1 MKPFLNPVLSPVLYI
16 ALFAILSACQ
26 GPTHS
31 VQKVFSTP
39 VKSLENNNDIAGK
52 VAKPIRYQ
60 QQEYWLLTSETF
72 GVLLTDKLGNQLS
85 HVKGNIELLDWRDNI
100 QVGDQT
106 FGLIAALDSNLGQ
119 ILIIKL
125 DWQTKQLSEVS
136 RFNKPSAAIESLC
149 WYQMPQGHLSL
160 FTTDVLGQVVQRMVV
175 DASQHALTNLEVQT
189 FIGTPQAKGCA
200 VDDHSQALYL
210 VEENIGVWRYIA
222 DHESELARELVI
234 ATKPH
239 GPIDSE
245 VTHIEVL
252 QSGDLL
258 VSAPEQQGVWLVD
271 THHSDQAKFVLLE
284 GSQAPESVSAL
295 EQGDQLKLGIF
306 DDETAAYFT
315 SKLPYPKKEQPKA
328 NPAMPVVQPY
338 AQSTA
343 MTAYGDAADDPAIW
357 INFADS
363 AKSRV
368 LGTNKKQGLM
378 QYDLQG
384 NLLQE
389 LNVGRVNNVDIRYGM
404 ELNGKRIDIATA
416 SNRSSKSI
424 SVFSIAP
431 DTGYMA
437 HVSDIQTSIDDVY
450 GLCMY
455 TNGSQYYVFING
467 TDGHFQQYLLQ
478 PEAGNISGKLVREF
492 YAPSQPEGCVVD
504 DQNQQLYYGE
514 ESIGVW
520 QVSAEPIEE
529 ASKLIIQTNQTFVA
543 DVEGLGIYRYQEQR
557 FLFASSQGND
567 SYGVFALDNNNQYLG
582 NFKIGMNLSLGLDG
596 ASETDGLAITSYP
609 LGEALPAGLLVVQD
623 GRNRLPMAPQNFKLV
638 DGRYI
643 QSLLDSWLDKH

>member
-1 MKPFLNPVLSPVLYI
+1 VKSILFPILYTVLFTL
-16 ALFAILSACQ
+16 LSACQ
-26 GPTHS
+26 TPTNSISKAVS
-31 VQKVFSTP
+31 V
-39 VKSLENNNDIAGK
+39 SLEALPKNSNIAGK

-60 QQEYWLLTSETF
+60 QQDYWLLTSKTL
-72 GVLLTDKLGNQLS
+72 GVLLTDKQGNQLS
-85 HVKGNIELLDWRDNI
+85 NVKGNIELLDWRGNI
-100 QVGDQT
+100 QIGEQS

-119 ILIIKL
+119 VLIIKL
-125 DWQTKQLSEVS
+125 DWQTQQLSELT
-136 RFNKPSAAIESLC
+136 RFKKQPAQIESLC

-160 FTTDVLGQVVQRMVV
+160 FTTDALGQVTQRMVV
-175 DASQHALTNLEVQT
+175 DASQHVLSDVVVQS
-189 FIGTPQAKGCA
+189 FIGAPQTQSCA
-200 VDDHSQALYL
+200 VDDHSQSLYIA
-210 VEENIGVWRYIA
+210 EENIGVWRYFA

-234 ATKPH
+234 ATQPH
-239 GPIDSE
+239 GPIKSE
-245 VTHIEVL
+245 VTHLEVL
-252 QSGDLL
+252 ASGDLL

-271 THHSDQAKFVLLE
+271 THNNDQARFVSLE
-284 GSQAPESVSAL
+284 GSNKPETVSAVQ
-295 EQGDQLKLGIF
+295 QGDQLKLGIF

-315 SKLPYPKKEQPKA
+315 SAMHYPQKA
-328 NPAMPVVQPY
+328 KSSSQPAMPVVVPY

-343 MTAYGDAADDPAIW
+343 MEAYGDAADDPAIW

-363 AKSRV
+363 GNSRV

-404 ELNGKRIDIATA
+404 ELGAKRVDIATA
-416 SNRSSKSI
+416 SNRTTRSI
-424 SVFSIAP
+424 SVFSIEP

-437 HVSDIQTSIDDVY
+437 YISDIQTDIDDVY

-455 TNGSQYYVFING
+455 ANGGQYYVFVNG

-478 PEAGNISGKLVREF
+478 QSAGKISGKLVREF

-514 ESIGVW
+514 EAIGVW
-520 QVSAEPIEE
+520 QVSAEPIDE

-543 DVEGLGIYRYQEQR
+543 DVEGLGIYRYKNQR

-567 SYGVFALDNNNQYLG
+567 SYGVFALDKNNQYLG
-582 NFKIGMNLSLGLDG
+582 SFKIAMNLSLGLDG
-596 ASETDGLAITSYP
+596 ASETDGIAITSYP
-609 LGEALPAGLLVVQD
+609 LGENLPAGLLVVQD

-638 DGRYI
+638 DGRHLL
-643 QSLLDSWLDKH
+643 SLIDSWLENH

>member
-1 MKPFLNPVLSPVLYI
+1 MKSILYPILYCVFLVL
-16 ALFAILSACQ
+16 LSACQ
-26 GPTHS
+26 APTNS
-31 VQKVFSTP
+31 VQKLVSAP
-39 VKSLENNNDIAGK
+39 LKALENNSDIAGK

-60 QQEYWLLTSETF
+60 QQEYWLLSSETL
-72 GVLLTDKLGNQLS
+72 GVLLTDKKGNQLS
-85 HVKGNIELLDWRDNI
+85 SVKGHIELLDWRDNI

-119 ILIIKL
+119 VLIIKL
-125 DWQTKQLSEVS
+125 DWKTKKLSELT
-136 RFNKPSAAIESLC
+136 RFKRPSAQIESLC

-160 FTTDVLGQVVQRMVV
+160 FTTDALGQVAQRIVV
-175 DASQHALTNLEVQT
+175 DATQHVLTDLVVQT
-189 FIGTPQAKGCA
+189 FIGAPQTKSCA
-200 VDDHSQALYL
+200 VDDRSQSLYIA
-210 VEENIGVWRYIA
+210 EENIGVWRYIA

-234 ATKPH
+234 ATQPH
-239 GPIDSE
+239 GPINSE
-245 VTHIEVL
+245 VTYIEVL
-252 QSGDLL
+252 DSGDLL

-271 THHSDQAKFVLLE
+271 IHNNDQARFVSLE
-284 GSQAPESVSAL
+284 GSHTPESVSAL
-295 EQGDQLKLGIF
+295 QQGDQLTLGIF
-306 DDETAAYFT
+306 DDETAKYFT
-315 SKLPYPKKEQPKA
+315 SELIIPKKAKPQVHPS
-328 NPAMPVVQPY
+328 MPVVQPY

-343 MTAYGDAADDPAIW
+343 MAAYGDAADDPAIW

-368 LGTNKKQGLM
+368 LGTNKKQGLK

-404 ELNGKRIDIATA
+404 ELGGKLVDIATA
-416 SNRSSKSI
+416 SNRSTKSI
-424 SVFSIAP
+424 SVFSIEP
-431 DTGYMA
+431 DTGYMV
-437 HVSDIQTSIDDVY
+437 HISDIQTAIDDVY

-455 TNGSQYYVFING
+455 ANGSQYYVFVNG

-478 PEAGNISGKLVREF
+478 QDAGNISGKLVREF

-514 ESIGVW
+514 EAIGVW

-529 ASKLIIQTNQTFVA
+529 ASKLIIKTNQTFVA
-543 DVEGLGIYRYQEQR
+543 DVEGMGIYRYKEQR

-567 SYGVFALDNNNQYLG
+567 SYGVFALDKNNQYLG
-582 NFKIGMNLSLGLDG
+582 SFKIGMNISLGLDG

-609 LGEALPAGLLVVQD
+609 LGANLPAGLLVVQD

-638 DGRYI
+638 DARQVQGLI
-643 QSLLDSWLDKH
+643 DSWLEKR